1 MESDIQESVEA
12 SEQSRVAQR
21 PPRIVLILVLILL
34 AVTAA
39 TVYFYVEV
47 RGLERNP
54 DKVNQ
59 EKVAALVA
67 KVEKL
72 IDLPQGE
79 VPSTATIVDPAP
91 LAGNPFFAKAKPGD
105 EVLFYP
111 LAGKAFLY
119 DPKANIIVEVASL
132 NIGK

>member
-1 MESDIQESVEA
+1 MESDIQESIEL
-12 SEQSRVAQR
+12 SEPNRGTQK
-21 PPRIVLILVLILL
+21 PPRILLILVLILL

-39 TVYFYVEV
+39 TIYFYIEA

-59 EKVAALVA
+59 EKVASLVS
-67 KVEKL
+67 KVGKL

-79 VPSTATIVDPAP
+79 VPSTATIIDPAP
-91 LAGNPFFAKAKPGD
+91 LAGNPFFAKAKAGD
-105 EVLFYP
+105 EVLFY
-111 LAGKAFLY
+111 AASRKAFLY
-119 DPKANIIVEVASL
+119 NPAMNIVVEVATL